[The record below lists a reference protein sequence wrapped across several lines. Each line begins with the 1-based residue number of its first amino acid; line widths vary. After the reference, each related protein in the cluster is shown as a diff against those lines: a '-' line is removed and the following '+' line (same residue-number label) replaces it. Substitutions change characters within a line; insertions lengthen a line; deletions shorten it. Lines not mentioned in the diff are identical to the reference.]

1 MNITKNTSSLV
12 SSKLL
17 NVSKQYLPAKE
28 PPQYTINFYSNYTP
42 LVRHFHDV
50 DKVKSAS
57 SFTAFTFFFFSLLT
71 ASTTP
76 HYAIITC
83 S

>member
-12 SSKLL
+12 SSNLL
-17 NVSKQYLPAKE
+17 NVSKQYLPEKE
-28 PPQYTINFYSNYTP
+28 QYTVNFYSNYTP

-57 SFTAFTFFFFSLLT
+57 SFTAFTFFFSLF
-71 ASTTP
+71 
-76 HYAIITC
+76 
-83 S
+83 